1 MVRVVREGDVE
12 IRLLPDVVAVVAGA
26 AHGLTVA
33 IDERATLDAGVPD
46 GIRGDGLAECVD
58 REGGGACFRGS
69 RMREERISRGDGK
82 PRECNDILGR
92 FLEFNREACLRTVP
106 DPPQSEVIGRRGDNR
121 RLEEGS

>member
-58 REGGGACFRGS
+58 REGGGLVCDDIAGTERDLRILGGEGNVREGDLLRGS
-69 RMREERISRGDGK
+69 R
-82 PRECNDILGR
+82 
-92 FLEFNREACLRTVP
+92 
-106 DPPQSEVIGRRGDNR
+106 
-121 RLEEGS
+121 